1 MATILAN
8 RQYPN
13 ENGWADRHDEAIKLS
28 QLQFEQPVVAMLK
41 GWEKYAKDHKARY
54 ESNIGDDGVLGDPWK
69 EIGLGIRTLLN
80 GETGRLDC
88 GTLDAF
94 ILDTLNENGVD
105 TSKHSNPAQAHY

>member
-8 RQYPN
+8 RKYPN
-13 ENGWADRHDEAIKLS
+13 ENGWADRHDTSIIS
-28 QLQFEQPVVAMLK
+28 PDSTFEQPIVAMLQ
-41 GWEKYAKDHKARY
+41 GWAKYAEDHKARY

-69 EIGLGIRTLLN
+69 EIGLGILYLLD

-88 GTLDAF
+88 GTLNAF

-105 TSKHSNPAQAHY
+105 TSKL